1 MPARQKYKGHS
12 IKAVAKR
19 GLYDPRQLFWET
31 ALIKALVPRP
41 PLPPG
46 GVCENIS
53 AYIPYTR
60 LIKRIRLFPKLQ
72 GNLRLLPNMRL
83 IMKAKLTTPPNHDAC
98 LVARAT

>member
-1 MPARQKYKGHS
+1 MPARQKYKGHP

-53 AYIPYTR
+53 AYIPHTR
-60 LIKRIRLFPKLQ
+60 VNKHIRLFPKLQ
-72 GNLRLLPNMRL
+72 GNMCL
-83 IMKAKLTTPPNHDAC
+83 IMKAKLTTPPNRDAC
-98 LVARAT
+98 LVACVT